1 MKRYV
6 AMLKLEKDGRRKYLL
21 AAVAGLL
28 AIALLSQFFPGLRVG
43 ETSDEIAVKQRKLAK
58 YHEALRE
65 KKDLEA
71 RLTALNRTLDRLE
84 SRLLTGDTPAL
95 AAVDIQNLLNGI
107 ASRSAIDIRTM
118 RVLKPNDEDQNK
130 YIVIPVE
137 FSITSTVRQLKEVLY
152 RIESSPKYLTINNI
166 RISAPKLQQPEQ
178 IQSTLT
184 VAGFMKKPED

>member
-6 AMLKLEKDGRRKYLL
+6 AMLKLGKDGRRKYLL
-21 AAVAGLL
+21 VAAGALL
-28 AIALLSQFFPGLRVG
+28 IIALLYRFFPGLRVG
-43 ETSDEIAVKQRKLAK
+43 EISAEIAVKERKLAK

-71 RLTALNRTLDRLE
+71 RLASLNRTVGRLE

-107 ASRSAIDIRTM
+107 AARSAIDIKTM
-118 RVLKPNDEDQNK
+118 RVLKPEDEDQGK
-130 YIVIPVE
+130 YMVIPVQ
-137 FSITSTVRQLKEVLY
+137 FSISSTVRQLKEVLY

-166 RISAPKLQQPEQ
+166 RITALKKQQPEK

-184 VAGFMKKPED
+184 VAGFMKKSED